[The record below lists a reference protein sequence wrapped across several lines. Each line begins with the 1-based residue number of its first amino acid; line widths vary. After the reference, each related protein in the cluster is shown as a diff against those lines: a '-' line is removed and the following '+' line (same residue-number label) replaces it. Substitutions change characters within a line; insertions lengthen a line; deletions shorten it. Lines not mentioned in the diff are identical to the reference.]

1 MTPEMIERAR
11 RNAREAGASQVEFR
25 LGEAEKMPVEDSSV
39 DWLISNCVINL
50 SPDKPTVFAE
60 IARVLTPG
68 GRISISDIVA
78 ADLPEAIRKSR
89 DAWTGCLAGAIS
101 ETDYV
106 RGLKQAG
113 LRDVRVTSR
122 IVYDSGQLQGLFAS
136 SCCGIDSKAGHD
148 ADGLAAKAAGKI
160 WSARFEGVKPHPG
173 SVISE
178 TVIEPAVREDLPRI
192 QSLLANAGLPTDME
206 EHLGGFLVARHQGEV
221 VGCAGMEAK
230 GADALFRSLAVEPAY
245 RGAGLGRRL
254 YDALLARAAARGVER
269 AYLLTTSIVPLAE
282 SWGFHRVDR
291 GGVPGAIQDTS
302 QFRGACC
309 ASAVAMRQDIRN
321 VKIGCT

>member
-1 MTPEMIERAR
+1 LSGAGPKQPLEGRPDWIALFEHAPCGLLVTEPDGRILTVNATFLGMTGYDRPALEGGR
-11 RNAREAGASQVEFR
+11 RFDE
-25 LGEAEKMPVEDSSV
+25 L
-39 DWLISNCVINL
+39 
-50 SPDKPTVFAE
+50 
-60 IARVLTPG
+60 LTPG

-122 IVYDSGQLQGLFAS
+122 IVYDAGQLQGLFAS

-148 ADGLAAKAAGKI
+148 ADGLAAVAAGKI

-192 QSLLANAGLPTDME
+192 QPS
-206 EHLGGFLVARHQGEV
+206 
-221 VGCAGMEAK
+221 
-230 GADALFRSLAVEPAY
+230 
-245 RGAGLGRRL
+245 
-254 YDALLARAAARGVER
+254 
-269 AYLLTTSIVPLAE
+269 
-282 SWGFHRVDR
+282 
-291 GGVPGAIQDTS
+291 
-302 QFRGACC
+302 
-309 ASAVAMRQDIRN
+309 
-321 VKIGCT
+321 